1 MGLYIIRGF
10 FIILL
15 SLAGSFYLPQNKIEG
30 VLIGLLGSLAVIGI
44 EKFLEKIPFKKILMG
59 IIGLLIGLLTA
70 ILIANFLL
78 LAPFQTEQGI
88 IATRFIL
95 YAVFSYLGIVFGI
108 RSVGELGFFFP
119 YFHSMKGPGES
130 IIVIDSSVAIDG
142 RIYDLMKSHF
152 FEGTIIIPSFIANEL
167 QELGD
172 SSSEMKRQRGRRGL
186 ETLKKLQEDSS
197 IETKF
202 YEESYPEIESVDS
215 KLVKLSLDLKAKL
228 LTNDFNLAKVA
239 EVQDIKVLNLNTL
252 AVVMKPKLASGEVW
266 NIKVVKEGKEFG
278 QGIGYLEDG
287 TMIVIEEGAKFV
299 GKNIDIIIDTSIQTS
314 TGRIIFA
321 KVK

>member
-10 FIILL
+10 FVILL
-15 SLAGSFYLPQNKIEG
+15 SLGGYFYLPQNKLEG
-30 VLIGLLGSLAVIGI
+30 LLIGLLGSIAVIGI
-44 EKFLEKIPFKKILMG
+44 EKFLENVPFKKILMG
-59 IIGLLIGLLTA
+59 VIGLLIGLLTA
-70 ILIANFLL
+70 ILVANFLL
-78 LAPFQTEQGI
+78 LAPFQTPESI
-88 IATRFIL
+88 ITTRFVL
-95 YAVFSYLGIVFGI
+95 YAVFSYLGIIFGI
-108 RSVGELGFFFP
+108 RSVGEMGFFLP
-119 YFHSMKGPGES
+119 YFHTISSQDES

-142 RIYDLMKSHF
+142 RIYDLMRSHF
-152 FEGTIIIPSFIANEL
+152 LEGIIIIPSFIAKEL

-186 ETLKKLQEDSS
+186 ETLKKLQEDTS
-197 IETKF
+197 ISTKF
-202 YEESYPEIESVDS
+202 YEKDYPDIEEVDA
-215 KLVKLSLDLKAKL
+215 KLVKLCTDLNAKL

-239 EVQDIKVLNLNTL
+239 EVQDIKILNLNTL
-252 AVVMKPKLASGEVW
+252 AVVMKPQLTAGEIW
-266 NIKVVKEGKEFG
+266 NIKVIKEGKEHG

>member
-1 MGLYIIRGF
+1 MGLYIVRGF
-10 FIILL
+10 FILFL
-15 SLAGSFYLPQNKIEG
+15 SFAGLFYFPGNKLEG
-30 VLIGLLGSLAVIGI
+30 VLIGFLGGLVVIGI
-44 EKFLEKIPFKKILMG
+44 EKFFERVPFKKILMG

-70 ILIANFLL
+70 ILVANFLL
-78 LAPFQTEQGI
+78 LAPFQTTQEI

-95 YAVFSYLGIVFGI
+95 YAVFSYLGIIFGI
-108 RSVGELGFFFP
+108 RSVGELGFLLP
-119 YFHSMKGPGES
+119 YFHTIKNQGEDLF
-130 IIVIDSSVAIDG
+130 VIDSSVAIDG
-142 RIYDLMKSHF
+142 RIYELMKSHF
-152 FEGTIIIPSFIANEL
+152 LESTIIIPSFITKEL
-167 QELGD
+167 QELAD

-186 ETLKKLQEDSS
+186 ETLKKIQEDNS
-197 IETKF
+197 ISTKF
-202 YEESYPEIESVDS
+202 YEEEYPDIESVDA
-215 KLVKLSLDLKAKL
+215 KLVKLAADIKAKV

-239 EVQDIKVLNLNTL
+239 EVQNIKVLNLNTL

-266 NIKVVKEGKEFG
+266 NIKVVKEGKEHG

-299 GKNIDIIIDTSIQTS
+299 GKNIDIIIDTSLQTS

>member
-10 FIILL
+10 FVVLL
-15 SLAGSFYLPQNKIEG
+15 SAAGSFYLPQDRIVG
-30 VLIGLLGSLAVIGI
+30 FLVGFVGSLAVIGI
-44 EKFLEKIPFKKILMG
+44 EIFFERVPFKKLMMG
-59 IIGLLIGLLTA
+59 VVGLLIGLTTA
-70 ILIANFLL
+70 ILFSNFIL
-78 LAPFQTEQGI
+78 LAPFQTLQSI

-95 YAVFSYLGIVFGI
+95 YAIFSYFGIIFGI
-108 RSVGELGFFFP
+108 RSVGELGFFLP
-119 YFHSMKGPGES
+119 YFHGTKEPGEN
-130 IIVIDSSVAIDG
+130 IVIIDSSVAIDG
-142 RIYDLMKSHF
+142 RIYDLVKSHF
-152 FEGTIIIPSFIANEL
+152 FEGTIIIPSFIAREL

-172 SSSEMKRQRGRRGL
+172 SSGEMKRQRGRRGL
-186 ETLKKLQEDSS
+186 ETLKKLQEDNSVA
-197 IETKF
+197 TKF
-202 YEESYPEIESVDS
+202 YEEDYPDIAEVDT
-215 KLVKLSLDLKAKL
+215 KLVKLASYLKAKL

-252 AVVMKPKLASGEVW
+252 AVVMKPKLSAGEVW
-266 NIKVVKEGKEFG
+266 NIKVVKEGKEHG

-287 TMIVIEEGAKFV
+287 TMIVIEEGARFA